1 MAASE
6 EVNDVSDVLS
16 LTNGILLSLW
26 ILLVGWRWVGPT
38 LMTPF
43 VEGPFVG
50 ELSAV
55 EIAERVLLLIIFG
68 VAALGAVFGRRIVA
82 SRRIMHFVS
91 APSFSLATAA
101 VFVFALGSV
110 TYWDSFKGE
119 LWFGY
124 GLGFAMIC
132 AIGAVLLASIAGKSG
147 QRQWFGKRTLKWI
160 SITTGIFGLCMY
172 LPSVIQPTTGIID
185 LSHSRYLLNETLA
198 QVAGVTPL
206 GDFSPHYTSLLGWP
220 LVLLGWLPA
229 KSIILATLA
238 WVNLL
243 ILIEIFVVW
252 RIARH
257 AWDRVPQGV
266 TLLFALAFLLTKV
279 QPSETI
285 SGSNASLM
293 TVLPGRS
300 LMPMALGLF
309 AILLTKREV
318 RKFSSFFFIGA
329 FAAISLINAFD
340 FGFPA
345 TVALVLVTAV
355 EMGKEIG
362 RIKALVAEAL
372 GGIAAIAAIFGLF
385 AARGLTPRFADMLI
399 VPRAVALRDFYNLPM
414 PVFGLYLATI
424 AMLIIGLL
432 VGILGDFRAT
442 QAHLRTSL
450 IYGSTW
456 GILSFTYYIGRSVN
470 SNLQL
475 FLFHSTFIVFALG
488 AYLTSHMSRPLS
500 LKTTL
505 AWVPALMVV
514 VLPVISLSQP
524 PNPRFEIDRWRGYG
538 PNFSIWSPDFISEG
552 SIIYGKKNDIR
563 TGSVE
568 ELLEAASRFPGT
580 KVAYFGEN
588 GNAVSLLTGLPNVL
602 SVNALQ
608 DLDIPGIREAAC
620 RRLNMVRPDVV
631 LMAGNPDGQVN
642 KTCSQMVL
650 VGNHRSVEIYRVVYW
665 SS

>member
-1 MAASE
+1 MPATEKVS
-6 EVNDVSDVLS
+6 DVSDVLS

-26 ILLVGWRWVGPT
+26 IVLIGWRWVGPR

-43 VEGPFVG
+43 VNGPFVG

-55 EIAERVLLLIIFG
+55 EIAERVLLLIVFG
-68 VAALGAVFGRRIVA
+68 VAALGAIFGRRLIA
-82 SRRIMHFVS
+82 SQRIMKIVS
-91 APSFSLATAA
+91 APMFSLTTAV
-101 VFVFALGSV
+101 VFVFALGSI

-132 AIGAVLLASIAGKSG
+132 AIGAGLLASLAGKSEPH
-147 QRQWFGKRTLKWI
+147 QWLGRRTLKWT

-229 KSIILATLA
+229 KSIIFATLA

-243 ILIEIFVVW
+243 MIVEIYVVW

-257 AWDRVPQGV
+257 AWERVPQGV
-266 TLLFALAFLLTKV
+266 SLLFALAFLLTKV
-279 QPSETI
+279 QPSETV

-300 LMPMALGLF
+300 LMPMTLGLF

-318 RKFSSFFFIGA
+318 RKFSSYFFIGA
-329 FAAISLINAFD
+329 FAAITLVNAFD

-345 TVALVLVTAV
+345 AVALVLVTAI
-355 EMGKEIG
+355 EMGKGFG

-372 GGIAAIAAIFGLF
+372 GALAAITAIFGLF
-385 AARGLTPRFADMLI
+385 ATRGMTPRFADMLI

-424 AMLIIGLL
+424 AFLMIGLL
-432 VGILGDFRAT
+432 VGLLGDFRAT
-442 QAHLRTSL
+442 QVHLRTSL

-488 AYLTSHMSRPLS
+488 AYLTSHMHRPLS
-500 LKTTL
+500 LKASLT
-505 AWVPALMVV
+505 WIPALMVV
-514 VLPVISLSQP
+514 VLPVVSLSQP

-538 PNFSIWSPDFISEG
+538 PNFSTWSANSISEG
-552 SIIYGKKNDIR
+552 SITYGKHNDIR
-563 TGSVE
+563 TGSVQ
-568 ELLEAASRFPGT
+568 ELIKIASRFPDERVG
-580 KVAYFGEN
+580 YFGED
-588 GNAVSLLTGLPNVL
+588 GNAIYLLTGIMNVMG
-602 SVNALQ
+602 VNARQ
-608 DLDIPGIREAAC
+608 DLEIPGIMDVAC
-620 RRLNMVRPDVV
+620 QRLRTIRPDVV
-631 LMAGNPDGQVN
+631 LVPRDPNGMPTSLCPQLVN
-642 KTCSQMVL
+642 
-650 VGNHRSVEIYRVVYW
+650 VGFYETVGIFRVRG
-665 SS
+665 SG

>member
-1 MAASE
+1 MAATE
-6 EVNDVSDVLS
+6 KVNGVSDVLA

-26 ILLVGWRWVGPT
+26 FVLIGWRWVGPS

-43 VEGPFVG
+43 VGGQFVG

-68 VAALGAVFGRRIVA
+68 VAALGAIFGRRFVA

-101 VFVFALGSV
+101 AFMFALGSV

-124 GLGFAMIC
+124 GLGFAMTC
-132 AIGAVLLASIAGKSG
+132 AIGAVLLVSITGRSI
-147 QRQWFGKRTLKWI
+147 QHQWFGKRTLKWI
-160 SITTGIFGLCMY
+160 SVATGIFGLCMY

-220 LVLLGWLPA
+220 LVLLSWLPA
-229 KSIILATLA
+229 KSIILATLV

-243 ILIEIFVVW
+243 ILVEIFVVW

-279 QPSETI
+279 QPSETV

-318 RKFSSFFFIGA
+318 QKFSSFFVIGA
-329 FAAISLINAFD
+329 FAAITLVNAFD
-340 FGFPA
+340 FGLPA
-345 TVALVLVTAV
+345 SVALVLVTAV
-355 EMGKEIG
+355 EMGKGIG
-362 RIKALVAEAL
+362 RIKALAAEVL
-372 GGIAAIAAIFGLF
+372 GGLAAIGAIFGLF
-385 AARGLTPRFADMLI
+385 ATRGLTPRFADMLI

-424 AMLIIGLL
+424 ALLIIGLL
-432 VGILGDFRAT
+432 VGILGDFQAG

-488 AYLTSHMSRPLS
+488 AYLTSHMTQTRS
-500 LKTTL
+500 LKTSLIWIPT
-505 AWVPALMVV
+505 LMVV

-538 PNFSIWSPDFISEG
+538 PNFSIWSATSISEG
-552 SIIYGKKNDIR
+552 SITYGQWNTVR
-563 TGSVE
+563 TGSVS
-568 ELLEAASRFPGT
+568 ELMKIAKRFPG
-580 KVAYFGEN
+580 KRVGYFGED
-588 GNAVSLLTGLPNVL
+588 GNAIHLLTGLINVMG
-602 SVNALQ
+602 VNARQ
-608 DLDIPGIREAAC
+608 DLEIPGIMDVAC
-620 RRLNMVRPDVV
+620 QRLRTEKPEVV
-631 LMAGNPDGQVN
+631 LVPRDPNGRDTKLCPQLVYVGFFESVGIFR
-642 KTCSQMVL
+642 VL
-650 VGNHRSVEIYRVVYW
+650 GSG
-665 SS
+665 

>member
-1 MAASE
+1 MAATE
-6 EVNDVSDVLS
+6 KVNDVSDVLS

-68 VAALGAVFGRRIVA
+68 VATLGAIFGRRIVA

-147 QRQWFGKRTLKWI
+147 QHQRFGKQTLKWI
-160 SITTGIFGLCMY
+160 SIATGIFGLCMY

-243 ILIEIFVVW
+243 ILVEIFVVW

-279 QPSETI
+279 QPSETV

-318 RKFSSFFFIGA
+318 RRLSSFFFIGS
-329 FAAISLINAFD
+329 FAAITLVNAFD

-355 EMGKEIG
+355 EMGKGIG

-372 GGIAAIAAIFGLF
+372 GGLAAIAAIFGLF
-385 AARGLTPRFADMLI
+385 ATRGLTPRFADMLI

-500 LKTTL
+500 LKTSL

-538 PNFSIWSPDFISEG
+538 PNFSIWSPSAVSEG
-552 SIIYGKKNDIR
+552 SITYGQWNEIR
-563 TGSVE
+563 TGSVP
-568 ELLEAASRFPGT
+568 ELMEIAKRFPGQR
-580 KVAYFGEN
+580 VGYFGED
-588 GNAVSLLTGLPNVL
+588 GNAIHLLTGLINVMG
-602 SVNALQ
+602 VNARQ
-608 DLDIPGIREAAC
+608 DLEIPGIMDAAC
-620 RRLNMVRPDVV
+620 QRLRTENPAVV
-631 LMAGNPDGQVN
+631 LVPRDPNGAATTLCPQLVN
-642 KTCSQMVL
+642 
-650 VGNHRSVEIYRVVYW
+650 VGFYESVGIFRVRG
-665 SS
+665 SG